1 MRPGRP
7 VPCDGVD
14 VSELGIIVVLNGAP
28 RSGKSTIARA
38 VQESFSGTWM
48 NLGVDAF
55 SEYVVPGRLGPGIG
69 LRPGAG
75 RPDLEAHVAVLFD
88 ALYGAVVALSR
99 RGLGVVVDV
108 GHHDDY
114 SEPMGI
120 LGRVAQGLADLPAY
134 LVGVRCPVE
143 TVMARRDAG
152 ERGRQ
157 GRYVRSD
164 PGGAVPEPV
173 LRWERAVHDPGI
185 YDLQVDTS
193 VLTAGECARAIRARL
208 DDGPPTAFPELA
220 RRSGPG

>member
-1 MRPGRP
+1 MS
-7 VPCDGVD
+7 DT
-14 VSELGIIVVLNGAP
+14 GIILVLNGAP

-38 VQESFSGTWM
+38 VQESSPGTWM

-55 SEYVVPGRLGPGIG
+55 SEYVVPRRLQPGIG

-75 RPDLEAHVAVLFD
+75 RPDLEAHLTVLFD
-88 ALYGAVVALSR
+88 ALYDAVVALSR

-114 SEPMGI
+114 SRPLGI
-120 LGRVAQGLADLPAY
+120 LGRAARALVGLPAY

-143 TVMARRDAG
+143 VVMARRDAG
-152 ERGRQ
+152 ERGRA

-164 PGGAVPEPV
+164 AGGAVPEPV

-185 YDLQVDTS
+185 YDLEVDTS
-193 VLTAGECARAIRARL
+193 LLPAGECARAIRARL
-208 DDGPPTAFPELA
+208 DEGPPTAFPELA
-220 RRSGPG
+220 RRFGPG

>member
-1 MRPGRP
+1 
-7 VPCDGVD
+7 VIDT
-14 VSELGIIVVLNGAP
+14 GIIVVLNGAP
-28 RSGKSTIARA
+28 RSGKSTIARSM
-38 VQESFSGTWM
+38 QESFSGTWV

-55 SEYVVPGRLGPGIG
+55 SEYVIPERLRPGIG

-114 SEPMGI
+114 SKPMGI
-120 LGRVAQGLADLPAY
+120 LGRVARGMADLPAY

-143 TVMARRDAG
+143 VVMARRDAG
-152 ERGRQ
+152 EQGRE

-164 PGGAVPEPV
+164 AGGAVPDPV

-193 VLTAGECARAIRARL
+193 VLSAVECAVAIRARL
-208 DDGPPTAFPELA
+208 DGGPPTAFPELA
-220 RRSGPG
+220 GRSGPG